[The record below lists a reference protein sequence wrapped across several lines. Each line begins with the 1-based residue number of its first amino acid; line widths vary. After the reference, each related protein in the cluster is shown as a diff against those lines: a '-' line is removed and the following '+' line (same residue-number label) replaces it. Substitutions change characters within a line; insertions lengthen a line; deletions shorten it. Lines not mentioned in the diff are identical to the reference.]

1 MRRLLAA
8 VLIGAVGLV
17 GGIYLGVNS
26 SWMPEPVRSVLIE
39 PITGEG
45 ASVNQQAVDLIE
57 SRYFREPDLERL
69 EDASITG
76 MVRELRKRYD
86 DRFTHYFDPEQAA
99 AFNEA
104 LSGTFSGVGMTV
116 GSLDDEGLSVG
127 LVFRGSPADRA
138 GLEPGD
144 VIVSVDGDRVGGE
157 PLDSVVSRIKGPEGS
172 EVELGIRIQG
182 RGRKKSFTLR
192 REEIRVPV
200 ATGRIVRRAG
210 LEIGHVRFTSFSEGS
225 GYALRRSLRR
235 VADRGADGIVV
246 DLRGNGGGLLPE
258 AIIATSN
265 FVEEGELVVETRSR
279 SEGEM
284 EYRTV
289 AGRLNLPPIAVL
301 MDRSTA
307 SAGEILA
314 AALRFYLDAPL
325 VGTRSF
331 GKGLFQQVIPLSNG
345 GSLDISVGE
354 FVTASGES
362 LAGDGLKPDVEVK
375 GSGARG
381 ARKQL
386 DRAFAVLAD
395 RIEQ

>member
-1 MRRLLAA
+1 MRRTVTA
-8 VLIGAVGLV
+8 VLIGAVGLIA
-17 GGIYLGVNS
+17 GIFLGVNS
-26 SWMPEPVRSVLIE
+26 SWMPEPVRTALIE
-39 PITGEG
+39 PIAGNPTGVTGE
-45 ASVNQQAVDLIE
+45 ATDLIE

-69 EDASITG
+69 DDASITG
-76 MVRELRKRYD
+76 MVRELRKRYR

-116 GSLDDEGLSVG
+116 GALEEEGFSVG

-144 VIVSVDGDRVGGE
+144 VIVSVDGKRIEGK
-157 PLDSVVSRIKGPEGS
+157 PIDSIVSLIKGPEGT
-172 EVELGIRIQG
+172 EVDLGIRVQG
-182 RGRKKSFTLR
+182 KGPEERFTLR

-200 ATGRIVRRAG
+200 AVGRIERKGDLDLGV
-210 LEIGHVRFTSFSEGS
+210 VRFTSFSEGS
-225 GYALRRSLRR
+225 GYALRRALRR
-235 VADRGADGIVV
+235 VVDRGAEGIVL

-265 FVEEGELVVETRSR
+265 FIEKDRLVVETRSR
-279 SEGEM
+279 TEGETRF
-284 EYRTV
+284 ESV
-289 AGRLNLPPIAVL
+289 AGRLDLPPIVVL

-314 AALRFYLDAPL
+314 AALRFYEDAPL

-345 GSLDISVGE
+345 GSLDLSVGE
-354 FVTASGES
+354 FVTASGQS
-362 LAGDGLKPDVEVK
+362 LAGGGLKPDFVVTDSRAD
-375 GSGARG
+375 GQDR
-381 ARKQL
+381 QL
-386 DRAFAVLAD
+386 RRALQVLAD
-395 RIEQ
+395 RIGQ